1 MTVREP
7 YWISAWLIFGEQ
19 SLLTLGAHVGC
30 VSQKS
35 VKHGGQDDV
44 HEMEPGTYTCQ
55 WEWG

>member
-19 SLLTLGAHVGC
+19 SLLTVGAHVGC

-35 VKHGGQDDV
+35 IKHGGQDDV